1 MRERMV
7 ELARR
12 RWVAWSVLGLA
23 AALGVGLIA
32 AAANSEPKTVHD
44 CFGGALSQDPVHC
57 AVLQGAHNEGIVEV
71 DAVYRAGTSLYLYLR
86 QRERA
91 SDEVYDYIKSKARE
105 EVERGGG
112 RACRYGINGCDV
124 GILRGGL
131 LPVSK
136 VYSDI
141 ELRPGGARARRTHR
155 GWASYRELW
164 PSRSIVPYVDEG
176 GTTVPGSFDV
186 SDVDRTRFPEFE
198 GGWSERYP
206 GLGIAGWNSGGGKA
220 YVQVK
225 APPGQEAKA
234 TAAKEAV
241 LRKNLRLNED
251 TVVIIPVK
259 YDYEELWR
267 WSVVLDRF
275 AYAPGNTIGIR
286 WSKVGENWEA
296 YAGGGEAVYP
306 LPEVPEAVRRP
317 ELGVRSPADERTTIH
332 VSTYDLERTVKA
344 LPVLLPQLGI
354 PVDAVGVVV
363 QHKPSPFSI
372 TIPGA
377 ASHTEPAQGEEAAVT
392 DTAAPK
398 ADGTAAA
405 TESASE
411 GGNGTTPDVSS
422 PAEAVQSEVD
432 AGNTTESGSNA
443 AATESASEVSD
454 ETAPLPAQGAEPP
467 VSERGDSPWLLV
479 SVALAGAL
487 CVVVFVGVRLARRR
501 V

>member
-12 RWVAWSVLGLA
+12 RWVVWSVLGLA

-57 AVLQGAHNEGIVEV
+57 AVLQGAHNEGIIAV

-86 QRERA
+86 QAERV
-91 SDEVYDYIKSKARE
+91 SDEVYDYIREKARQ

-112 RACRYGINGCDV
+112 RACRYGIDGCDA
-124 GILRGGL
+124 GILREGL
-131 LPVSK
+131 LPLSE
-136 VYSDI
+136 VYDKI

-176 GTTVPGSFDV
+176 GTTVPSSFDV
-186 SDVDRTRFPEFE
+186 SDVDRTRFPELKCNFE
-198 GGWSERYP
+198 LRTDDDGCDAAKTFP
-206 GLGIAGWNSGGGKA
+206 GLGIAGWNDAGPNSS

-225 APPGQEAKA
+225 ALSGQEAKI
-234 TAAKEAV
+234 AAARKELHRRYPKYADGAIIV
-241 LRKNLRLNED
+241 
-251 TVVIIPVK
+251 IPVK

-363 QHKPSPFSI
+363 QHKPSPFYI
-372 TIPGA
+372 IIPGA

-411 GGNGTTPDVSS
+411 
-422 PAEAVQSEVD
+422 
-432 AGNTTESGSNA
+432 
-443 AATESASEVSD
+443 VSD
-454 ETAPLPAQGAEPP
+454 ETAPVPAQGAEPP

-487 CVVVFVGVRLARRR
+487 CVVVFIGVRLARRR
-501 V
+501 I